1 MKRLSKQLNKN
12 LLVLIVGILLMA
24 TSAFAIENII
34 PPDFTEQAI
43 EQGINAQKTG
53 GKADLGPF
61 VRASVLGQKL
71 PNPKAGINGSIRGA
85 LGPKRFT
92 GTDVDRVMVPFST
105 SNGPG
110 LSSLFHDGGEWP
122 GYGGDPNV
130 DDGNASGVA
139 LAEEIY
145 DYDGNGHYPK
155 AVLRHVGTHCYI
167 FVPVMFFPTL
177 PVPLSNSEE
186 ITPKAQ
192 AEWGMTWHHNPNL
205 YYSPDSG
212 GNVREPRF
220 ILGADKASAR
230 LTLSRLATKFDTEIY
245 PEIRNYLG
253 NEPDVDGDSKIYIF
267 LDDIREPTGGF
278 LGYFW
283 AGNQFSKFDI
293 PLSNE
298 KEMLYI
304 DIHNFV
310 DYPSEAYGT
319 VAHEF
324 AHMIMFNEGYYVE
337 DGELKGLETW
347 VEEGVTTFV
356 EHKFTGHFSPNLDMF
371 IEKPD
376 TRLVDDR
383 SSVWLGNNPY
393 ANYGASFLFMYYIC
407 EKYGHANVPNF
418 LKTIIRAR
426 EGGGIGNI
434 EAALR
439 PHNNIKMKDVFVD
452 WAIANSLNKTTKK
465 DLITPLNNGK
475 WGYLVDNDQNIN
487 NDIGYNRRLPVNLSE
502 TMLLSTDSTTRS
514 SAVNP
519 WAADYIRIHGNN
531 GKLNVAF
538 DGDDRGMFAAA
549 LIKQGPQVDTDVEI
563 LYLNDKQAGNV
574 VVQNYGTSSTYENLT
589 LIPVQTGNYSDQPL
603 SYVYSG
609 TFADLKVAVFPNPMF
624 ENHLHVVVRSESKF
638 SSEPRVQ
645 MTYDGAQWYM
655 VMSPID
661 DSTYIANYSLKN
673 SGEGTLVASG
683 ANASGVILSNSIKF
697 SAVYYPPRSA
707 GSLSSSFVRLNIPEG
722 ALTEGGLVVAATGEN
737 PISYGG
743 ITRVSPSI
751 DVALP
756 SEPSKNIQLLIPIK
770 SQGEFAADKL
780 GIYRSTGDG
789 LRWVSAAKLEDGK
802 AVSEL
807 NFSGTVFAAY
817 DDTPPLLDGEPE
829 GMSDGW
835 TKFNV
840 VETGSGIDE
849 KSIRVLCGGKQVP
862 TKINEA
868 GQLLANT
875 SAFKKGSYDFDIGL
889 KDNAGNVLAKRLSG
903 AVLGV
908 MQVEQVVAYPNPAK
922 NRSTIRAE
930 LAGGSAASAEVSVR
944 LYDVSGHRVLGQRSM
959 RQGKAG
965 IYEYVWDLRNDKGAL
980 VANGVYFAEIT
991 VKSAS
996 GSSKN
1001 RLKLAVLK

>member
-43 EQGINAQKTG
+43 EQSSNAIKVG

-61 VRASVLGQKL
+61 VRESLRGKRL
-71 PNPKAGINGSIRGA
+71 SDPKAGISGSIRGVV
-85 LGPKRFT
+85 GGRNFT
-92 GTDVDRVMVPFST
+92 STDVDRVMIPIST
-105 SNGPG
+105 SNGPN
-110 LSSLFHDGGEWP
+110 LTDLFHDGGEWP
-122 GYGGDPNV
+122 GYGGNPST
-130 DDGNASGVA
+130 DDGSASGVT
-139 LAEEIY
+139 LAQEIY

-155 AVLRHVGTHCYI
+155 AVLRYVGTHCYI

-177 PVPLSNSEE
+177 PTPLSNSED
-186 ITPKAQ
+186 ITPKAE

-220 ILGADKASAR
+220 VLGTDKASAK
-230 LTLSRLATKFDTEIY
+230 LTLAKLATKFDTEIY
-245 PEIRNYLG
+245 PQMREYLG
-253 NEPDVDGDSKIYIF
+253 NEPDFDGDSKIFIL
-267 LDDIREPTGGF
+267 LDDIRDPTGGF

-283 AGNQFSKFDI
+283 AGNQFSRSEI

-298 KEMLYI
+298 KELLYI

-337 DGELKGLETW
+337 NNELMGLETW
-347 VEEGVTTFV
+347 VEEGITTYV
-356 EHKFTGHFSPNLDMF
+356 EHLFTNKFSSNLDLF
-371 IEKPD
+371 ITNPD
-376 TRLVDDR
+376 TRLVEDR
-383 SSVWLGNNPY
+383 TNVWLGNNPY

-407 EKYGHANVPNF
+407 EKYGYANVPNF
-418 LKTIIRAR
+418 LKSIIRAR

-439 PHNNIKMKDVFVD
+439 THNKTMKDVFID
-452 WAIANSLNKTTKK
+452 WCIANSLNKTTKK
-465 DLITPLNNGK
+465 DLITPLNGGK
-475 WGYLVDNDQNIN
+475 WGYLVDNDGNVN
-487 NDIGYNRRLPVNLSE
+487 NNIGYNYGLPVALSE

-514 SAVNP
+514 SAVKP

-538 DGDDRGMFAAA
+538 DGDDRGQFAAA
-549 LIKQGPQVDTDVEI
+549 LIKEGPQVDSDVEI
-563 LYLNDKQAGNV
+563 LYLNDKQAGNL
-574 VVQNYGTSSTYENLT
+574 VVQNYGSSSTYENLT
-589 LIPVQTGNYSDQPL
+589 LIPIQTGNYNDQPL

-673 SGEGTLVASG
+673 SGEGTIAASG
-683 ANASGVILSNSIKF
+683 ANASGVILSNHIKF
-697 SAVYYPPRSA
+697 SAVYYPPKSS
-707 GSLSSSFVRLNIPEG
+707 GSLAASFVRLNIPEG
-722 ALTEGGLVVAATGEN
+722 ALAEGGLVVAATGEN
-737 PISYGG
+737 PASYGG

-756 SEPSKNIQLLIPIK
+756 TELNKNIELLIPINSK
-770 SQGEFAADKL
+770 MEFAPEKL
-780 GIYRSTGDG
+780 GIYRATTDG
-789 LRWVSAAKLEDGK
+789 LRWISRAKLENGN
-802 AVSEL
+802 AVGEL
-807 NFSGTVFAAY
+807 GFSGTVFAAF
-817 DDTPPLLDGEPE
+817 DDTPPALNGEPE
-829 GMSDGW
+829 SLSDGW
-835 TKFNV
+835 TRFSV
-840 VETGSGIDE
+840 LEAGSGIDE
-849 KSIRVLCGGKQVP
+849 GSVKVLCNGKQVAVRI
-862 TKINEA
+862 TEA
-868 GQLLANT
+868 GELLANT
-875 SAFKKGSYDFDIGL
+875 SALKQGAYDFDLEL
-889 KDNAGNVLAKRLSG
+889 KDNAGNMLSKRLRAAVAG
-903 AVLGV
+903 ALSVD
-908 MQVEQVVAYPNPAK
+908 QVVAYPNPAK
-922 NRSTIRAE
+922 NRSTIRVE
-930 LAGGSAASAEVSVR
+930 LTGASAATAEVSVK
-944 LYDVSGHRVLGQRSM
+944 LYDVSGHRVLGGRALTQT
-959 RQGKAG
+959 KAG
-965 IYEYVWDLRNDKGAL
+965 SYEFVWDLRNEKGVT
-980 VANGVYFAEIT
+980 VANGVYFAEVT
-991 VKSAS
+991 VKSDN